1 MKGNHTE
8 MSQIYDIAND
18 YVERYAAL
26 NPLSATSIG
35 VPGYDDKMSDF
46 SPQGADANADLNRQ
60 TIAALNAAVVENER
74 DRIARDAMLDDL
86 QTSLDTHDA
95 GEHLRSLRVLGSA
108 FQGIRMTFDLM
119 PRDTEDDW
127 RNIAAR
133 MALVPQGLESY
144 RQSLVEGARQSKTSS
159 RRQAAGCAEQA
170 QVWTGATGSPSFF
183 HGLLDAFDTSGVS
196 SDALRRDLEAGADA
210 AAAAYA
216 DMGRFLSD
224 EYMNDAV
231 ERDGVGEDRYAL
243 SSRAFNGTDMD
254 FTETYNWG
262 WEQLRW
268 VETEMANTAERI
280 LSQAGP
286 GAGAGVE
293 AAKEF
298 LETDPDRAIE
308 GVDEFQNWMQ
318 ELQDTTIA
326 ELNGTHFDIPE
337 PVRRIE
343 AMIAPPGGAL
353 AMYYT
358 SPSEDF
364 SRPGRTWY
372 PTGGKTRF
380 PLWGEASIAYHEG
393 VPGHHFERGI
403 AKYLTSELS
412 RFQTAMGG
420 TSGYI
425 EGWALYAERLM
436 AELGYLENPDYYL
449 GMLRAQALRSVRV
462 IIDIGMHLGFAIPDD
477 SDFHPGEVWDPDI
490 GLEFIKQRSHF
501 PEDFVASEVD
511 RYLGMP
517 AQAISYKVG
526 EREWLNA
533 REDAKRRKGVEFDLK
548 EFHTRALSLGPM
560 GLAQMRREM
569 ARV

>member
-1 MKGNHTE
+1 MRVVETD
-8 MSQIYDIAND
+8 MSQIYDIANE

-46 SPQGADANADLNRQ
+46 SPQGADANAELNRQ
-60 TIAALNAAVVENER
+60 TIAALNAATVEGER

-108 FQGIRMTFDLM
+108 FQGIRMVFDLM
-119 PRDTEDDW
+119 PRDTEEDW

-144 RQSLVEGARQSKTSS
+144 RRSLIEGVRQSRTSS

-170 QVWTGATGSPSFF
+170 RVWTGATGSPSFF
-183 HGLLDAFDTSGVS
+183 HGLLDAFEASGVS

-210 AAAAYA
+210 AAGAYA
-216 DMGRFLSD
+216 EMGRFLSD

-231 ERDGVGEDRYAL
+231 ERDGVGEERYAL

-254 FTETYNWG
+254 FVETYNWG

-268 VETEMANTAERI
+268 VESEMVKTAERI

-286 GAGAGVE
+286 GAGVE

-298 LETDPDRAIE
+298 LETDPNRAIE
-308 GVDEFQNWMQ
+308 GVDTFQNWMQ
-318 ELQDTTIA
+318 ELQDRTIA
-326 ELNGTHFDIPE
+326 ELNGPHFDIPE
-337 PVRRIE
+337 PVKRIE

-380 PLWGEASIAYHEG
+380 PLWGEVSIAYHEG

-462 IIDIGMHLGFAIPDD
+462 IIDIGMHLGLAIPDD
-477 SDFHPGEVWDPDI
+477 SDFHAGEVWNPDL

-533 REDAKRRKGVEFDLK
+533 REDAKRRKGAEFDLK
-548 EFHTRALSLGPM
+548 EFHTRALNLGPM

>member
-1 MKGNHTE
+1 
-8 MSQIYDIAND
+8 MSQVYDIAND

-26 NPLSATSIG
+26 NPLSATAIG
-35 VPGYDDKMSDF
+35 APGYDDKMSDF
-46 SPQGADANADLNRQ
+46 SPQGADANADLNRRA
-60 TIAALNAAVVENER
+60 IAALNAAAVESER

-86 QTSLDTHDA
+86 QTGLDTHDA
-95 GEHLRSLRVLGSA
+95 GEHFRSLRVLGSP
-108 FQGIRMTFDLM
+108 FQSIRMVFDLM
-119 PRDTEDDW
+119 PRATEEDW

-133 MALVPQGLESY
+133 MALVPQGLASY
-144 RQSLVEGARQSKTSS
+144 RQSLAEGAQQSKTSS
-159 RRQAAGCAEQA
+159 RRQAAECARQA
-170 QVWTGATGSPSFF
+170 QTWAGGPDGSASFF
-183 HGLLDAFDTSGVS
+183 HALLDAFDASGVAS
-196 SDALRRDLEAGADA
+196 ASMRRDLAAGADA
-210 AAAAYA
+210 AASAYA
-216 DMGRFLSD
+216 DMGRFLDD
-224 EYMNDAV
+224 EYMKYAV
-231 ERDGVGEDRYAL
+231 EQDGVGEERYAL
-243 SSRAFNGTDMD
+243 SSRAFNGAELD
-254 FTETYNWG
+254 FVETYNWG

-268 VETEMANTAERI
+268 VESEMAKTAENI
-280 LSQAGP
+280 LP
-286 GAGAGVE
+286 GAGVDAV
-293 AAKEF
+293 KEF
-298 LETDPDRAIE
+298 LETDPNRAIE
-308 GVDEFQNWMQ
+308 GVDAFQGWMQ
-318 ELQDTTIA
+318 DLQDKTIA
-326 ELNGTHFDIPE
+326 ELNGAHFDIPD
-337 PVRRIE
+337 PVKRIE

-358 SPSEDF
+358 APSEDF

-380 PLWGEASIAYHEG
+380 PLWGEVSIAYHEG

-403 AKYLTSELS
+403 ARYLTGELS

-420 TSGYI
+420 ASGYI

-462 IIDIGMHLGFAIPDD
+462 IIDIGMHLGLAIPDD
-477 SDFHPGEVWDPDI
+477 SDFHAGEAWTPEL
-490 GLEFIKQRSHF
+490 GLEFIRERSHF
-501 PEDFVASEVD
+501 PEDFIASEVD

-533 REDAKRRKGVEFDLK
+533 REDAKRRKGNAFDLK
-548 EFHTRALSLGPM
+548 EFHTRALNIGPM

>member
-1 MKGNHTE
+1 MRVVETD

-46 SPQGADANADLNRQ
+46 SPQGADANAELNRQ
-60 TIAALNAAVVENER
+60 TIAALNASAIKGER
-74 DRIARDAMLDDL
+74 DRIAQDAMLDDL
-86 QTSLDTHDA
+86 QTSLDSHDA

-108 FQGIRMTFDLM
+108 FQGIRMVFDLM
-119 PRDTEDDW
+119 PRDTEEDW

-133 MALVPQGLESY
+133 MALVPEGLESY
-144 RQSLVEGARQSKTSS
+144 RQSLIEGVQQSKTSS
-159 RRQAAGCAEQA
+159 RRQAAECAKQGR
-170 QVWTGATGSPSFF
+170 VWSGAEGAASFF
-183 HGLLDAFDTSGVS
+183 HGLLDAFDAS
-196 SDALRRDLEAGADA
+196 SVESEALRRDLASGADA
-210 AAAAYA
+210 AANAYA
-216 DMGRFLSD
+216 DMGRYLSE
-224 EYMNDAV
+224 EYMRDAV
-231 ERDGVGEDRYAL
+231 EQDGVGEERYAL

-254 FTETYNWG
+254 FVETYNWG

-268 VETEMANTAERI
+268 VESEMAKTAERI
-280 LSQAGP
+280 LP
-286 GAGAGVE
+286 GAGVE

-298 LETDPDRAIE
+298 LETNPDRAIE
-308 GVDEFQNWMQ
+308 GVDAFQNWMQ
-318 ELQDTTIA
+318 ELQDRTIVD
-326 ELNGTHFDIPE
+326 LNGPHFDIPE
-337 PVRRIE
+337 PVKCIE

-380 PLWGEASIAYHEG
+380 PLWGEVSIAYHEG

-462 IIDIGMHLGFAIPDD
+462 IIDIGMHLGLAIPDD
-477 SDFHPGEVWDPDI
+477 SDFYPGEVWNPDL

-501 PEDFVASEVD
+501 PEDFVASEID

-533 REDAKRRKGVEFDLK
+533 REDAKRRKGAEFDLK
-548 EFHTRALSLGPM
+548 EFHTRALNLGPM